1 MNEEKYT
8 TLDELIKK
16 SLHEKA
22 KKDKDINL
30 DEAWEKFSNRYNIKR
45 RRTNFKHWAVA
56 CLLFL
61 VVTTSLLMLPTQ
73 GTAINLKVFQSIKS
87 FISGKVQTAYI
98 SFGKENK
105 KDTVDYFTPEVYSVL
120 KDVRYD
126 ILLPLDMMDVYRL
139 EKAEVTTVGNSR
151 QVDLL
156 FNCNNSEVTIT
167 QMNIIGDLNQGN
179 SFDTEDALMKKAN
192 VKGQK
197 ATLIVYKNGFSKLS
211 WVDRDIFISIAGNIS
226 EDNILMLA
234 NSTKRI
240 NLQ

>member
-1 MNEEKYT
+1 MSEEKYV
-8 TLDELIKK
+8 TLDELIKR
-16 SLHEKA
+16 SLQEKA
-22 KKDKDINL
+22 RKDKDINL
-30 DEAWEKFSNRYNIKR
+30 DEAWEKFSNRYNVR
-45 RRTNFKHWAVA
+45 RPRKNLKHWAVA
-56 CLLFL
+56 GF
-61 VVTTSLLMLPTQ
+61 VVLTITTSLFMLPTQ

-105 KDTVDYFTPEVYSVL
+105 KDTADYLTPEVYSVL

-139 EKAEVTTVGNSR
+139 EKAEVTNVGNSR
-151 QVDLL
+151 QVELL
-156 FNCNNSEVTIT
+156 LKGNGSEVTIT
-167 QMNIIGDLNQGN
+167 QMNIAGDLNQGN
-179 SFDTEDALMKKAN
+179 SYDTEDAVMKKAN
-192 VKGQK
+192 VKGQE

-211 WVDRDIFISIAGNIS
+211 WVDRDIFISVVGNIS

-234 NSTKRI
+234 NSTKRV

>member
-1 MNEEKYT
+1 MSEEKYV

-16 SLHEKA
+16 SLQEKA
-22 KKDKDINL
+22 KKDKDITL
-30 DEAWEKFSNRYNIKR
+30 DEAWEKFSNRYNVRSPRKKL
-45 RRTNFKHWAVA
+45 KHWAVA
-56 CLLFL
+56 GFAILAI
-61 VVTTSLLMLPTQ
+61 TTSLFMLPSQ

-105 KDTVDYFTPEVYSVL
+105 KDTADYLSPEVYSVL

-139 EKAEVTTVGNSR
+139 KKAEVSTVGNSR
-151 QVDLL
+151 QVELL
-156 FNCNNSEVTIT
+156 LQSNDSKVTVT
-167 QMNIIGDLNQGN
+167 QMNIIGNFNQGN
-179 SFDTEDALMKKAN
+179 SYDTEDAIMKKAN
-192 VKGQK
+192 VKGQE
-197 ATLIVYKNGFSKLS
+197 AILIVYKNGFSKLS
-211 WVDRDIFISIAGNIS
+211 WVDRDIFISIVGNIS

-234 NSTKRI
+234 NSTKRV